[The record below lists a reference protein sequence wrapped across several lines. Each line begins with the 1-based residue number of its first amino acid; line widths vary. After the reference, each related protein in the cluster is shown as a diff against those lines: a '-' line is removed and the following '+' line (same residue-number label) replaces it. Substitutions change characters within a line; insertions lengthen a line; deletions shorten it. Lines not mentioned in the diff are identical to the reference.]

1 MDQANISTI
10 IAMFFVG
17 IVGLIAGLVVGAY
30 FRLKTVKMLRRQLNA
45 AHRRNA
51 ILTKPLEGESDA

>member
-1 MDQANISTI
+1 
-10 IAMFFVG
+10 MFFVG

-51 ILTKPLEGESDA
+51 ILSKPIEEEPNA

>member
-1 MDQANISTI
+1 
-10 IAMFFVG
+10 MFFVG
-17 IVGLIAGLVVGAY
+17 TVGLIAGLVVGAY

-51 ILTKPLEGESDA
+51 FLTKPSEGDLDA

>member
-1 MDQANISTI
+1 VDQANISTI

-17 IVGLIAGLVVGAY
+17 TVGLIAGLVVGAY

-51 ILTKPLEGESDA
+51 FLTKPSEGDLDA

>member
-17 IVGLIAGLVVGAY
+17 IVGLIAGLVEGAY

-51 ILTKPLEGESDA
+51 ILSKPIEEEPNA